1 MIVRSEIPEDRGCMR
16 WGRGGCVGLSRR
28 HGREGR
34 RRPFFFLGRLVG
46 WFGWFGGRLNQTQMV
61 PYGQQRLLPTP
72 YPPSFRSFI
81 FSFLL
86 QQKTPVILVCNKFAI
101 GPGLSPSKGT
111 QNRLNAPARNLGS
124 VGRVLIANKNS
135 SWNEGGGKKGERD
148 RKIAIANDI
157 RI

>member
-1 MIVRSEIPEDRGCMR
+1 MG
-16 WGRGGCVGLSRR
+16 
-28 HGREGR
+28 EGR
-34 RRPFFFLGRLVG
+34 VCGVESPAWERGPPPPLFFLGRLVG

-124 VGRVLIANKNS
+124 VGRVLIANKKNS
-135 SWNEGGGKKGERD
+135 SWNEGGEKKGERD